1 MRVASWREAVLSPG
15 FAQVDFWIT
24 AIGGGV
30 LCLFPE
36 VWLWCLSILLIP
48 RVIRV
53 AARAKSI
60 RPQGNDWLLAVFL
73 VSACAGYWAAYDREA
88 ASTKLMFLAASILL
102 YYAIR
107 AQPEVNLAWISS
119 TVFCIGVGVSVYFFL
134 THDFIESPRKLEFVN
149 AIGRRIMQIR
159 PSMGWEPIHPNYVS
173 GIAAITSPFIIYPFT
188 KLRGRR
194 GRWLLQGMILIGLAL
209 VGSALIMATSRGILL
224 AVASAAG
231 VWVLWRFVPRGRINS
246 RLGNET
252 FFPFLVILFLIAV
265 AVILYLG
272 PAGMVGSAADSVAYG
287 QGTRAEVFA
296 RSAYLVADFPF
307 TGGGLGAYPALYSQY
322 LLAIPYFY
330 LPNAH
335 NLFLDVFIE
344 QGIPG
349 GLAFLLLYAAGI
361 WQAALAVIRAE
372 THPMRVFSWIAL
384 AVLVVAFIHGL
395 VDDYL
400 YYGRGS
406 ILALVPLAV
415 AVIPGQPRSKP
426 GRTPRW
432 FERQA
437 AQVVAFGMAG
447 LLILNLGQLKSAWY
461 SNLGAVQMARVE
473 LKGFPTGQWAG
484 ADLVPALATAETSLI
499 AAVEVDPTN
508 RTANHR
514 LGLIAMLHQDFS
526 TAAEYLKTA
535 NAQAPGHRGIMKA
548 LGYCYIWL
556 GEYNKAQIQLAG
568 IPEAA
573 NELDAYVWWWQVQGR
588 SDLSERASAMR
599 SKLYSRNGMVQP

>member
-1 MRVASWREAVLSPG
+1 
-15 FAQVDFWIT
+15 
-24 AIGGGV
+24 
-30 LCLFPE
+30 
-36 VWLWCLSILLIP
+36 
-48 RVIRV
+48 
-53 AARAKSI
+53 
-60 RPQGNDWLLAVFL
+60 
-73 VSACAGYWAAYDREA
+73 
-88 ASTKLMFLAASILL
+88 
-102 YYAIR
+102 
-107 AQPEVNLAWISS
+107 
-119 TVFCIGVGVSVYFFL
+119 
-134 THDFIESPRKLEFVN
+134 
-149 AIGRRIMQIR
+149 
-159 PSMGWEPIHPNYVS
+159 
-173 GIAAITSPFIIYPFT
+173 
-188 KLRGRR
+188 
-194 GRWLLQGMILIGLAL
+194 
-209 VGSALIMATSRGILL
+209 MATSRGILL

-231 VWVLWRFVPRGRINS
+231 VWVLWRLVPSGRINS

-252 FFPFLVILFLIAV
+252 VFPFLVILFLISV

-322 LLAIPYFY
+322 LLGIPYFY

-361 WQAALAVIRAE
+361 WQAALGVIRAK

-384 AVLVVAFIHGL
+384 AVLVVAFVHGL

-415 AVIPGQPRSKP
+415 AAIPDQPRSKP
-426 GRTPRW
+426 GRAPRW

-437 AQVVAFGMAG
+437 AQVVAIGMAG
-447 LLILNLGQLKSAWY
+447 LLIMNLGQLKSAWY
-461 SNLGAVQMARVE
+461 SNMGAVQMARVE

-484 ADLVPALATAETSLI
+484 ADLVPALAAAETSLV
-499 AAVEVDPTN
+499 AAVELDPAN

-514 LGLIAMLHQDFS
+514 LGLIAMVRQDFS

-556 GEYNKAQIQLAG
+556 GEYKRAQIQLAG